1 MPKKARARMDRLLR
15 PVQID
20 EERKL
25 IEDPT
30 RVNVEHFIMLKRPI
44 DSALLAMLHALM
56 NRAERVEFKL
66 APYATIMF
74 LAGIT
79 IGCVIGGI
87 LGRL

>member
-1 MPKKARARMDRLLR
+1 MPNKARARMERLLR
-15 PVQID
+15 PLQID

-30 RVNVEHFIMLKRPI
+30 RVNVEHLIMLKRPI
-44 DSALLAMLHALM
+44 DGALLAMLHALM

-79 IGCVIGGI
+79 VGGVVVGL
-87 LGRL
+87 LGQL